1 MAKKEEAIKE
11 VKSIKEVKTISE
23 LNELEIFTIIFK
35 GEEHEV
41 SGNIANILISKGV
54 AKLK

>member
-1 MAKKEEAIKE
+1 MAKKEEVIKE
-11 VKSIKEVKTISE
+11 VKAISE
-23 LNELEIFTIIFK
+23 LNELDIFTIIFK

-41 SGNIANILISKGV
+41 SGNIANILINKGV